1 METVRIVTQWIGGG
15 RFTGWSGRTRGEA
28 VLVLATRAVTA
39 GSGVIFVLLTARHL
53 GPTGR
58 GEITIAFT
66 IAYITAHLVSLGTT
80 TSGRIHLLAPNDPVT
95 ANDFCSLTVAL
106 LPFQGALATVVIGVL
121 SWTTLHTT
129 TNFMLAVIG
138 LSTATM
144 MFRSAVSVL
153 YGLRRYREVLVA
165 ETGIA
170 VLEVGTLTLLLA
182 TGRLT
187 TTTAVT
193 TMAIGSALCAVW
205 LVRQPDVLKR
215 GWRDNASMANWRTLI
230 VDGVSPMVGGLLFF
244 LALRIDRL
252 ILAIVAGADSV
263 GLYTVALAFPETLR
277 ILPMAVGQVMADRG
291 RSGIDSAA
299 LVRMRGRLAVMGYF
313 LILGTATMVGWF
325 LLPMVFGEGFRE
337 ARDVLVIVTVA
348 EAFLSVH
355 LMQQVLLIGFG
366 RPRSIGVPATVGGV
380 VVIVLDLVM
389 IPAWGIHGAAWAAV
403 VGYGVLSLMSV
414 LWTGRNLTKTNAI

>member
-1 METVRIVTQWIGGG
+1 
-15 RFTGWSGRTRGEA
+15 
-28 VLVLATRAVTA
+28 
-39 GSGVIFVLLTARHL
+39 
-53 GPTGR
+53 
-58 GEITIAFT
+58 
-66 IAYITAHLVSLGTT
+66 
-80 TSGRIHLLAPNDPVT
+80 
-95 ANDFCSLTVAL
+95 
-106 LPFQGALATVVIGVL
+106 
-121 SWTTLHTT
+121 
-129 TNFMLAVIG
+129 
-138 LSTATM
+138 
-144 MFRSAVSVL
+144 
-153 YGLRRYREVLVA
+153 
-165 ETGIA
+165 
-170 VLEVGTLTLLLA
+170 
-182 TGRLT
+182 
-187 TTTAVT
+187 
-193 TMAIGSALCAVW
+193 
-205 LVRQPDVLKR
+205 
-215 GWRDNASMANWRTLI
+215 
-230 VDGVSPMVGGLLFF
+230 MVGGLLFF

-313 LILGTATMVGWF
+313 LILGIATMVGWF

-414 LWTGRNLTKTNAI
+414 LWTGRDLTKTNAI

>member
-1 METVRIVTQWIGGG
+1 
-15 RFTGWSGRTRGEA
+15 
-28 VLVLATRAVTA
+28 
-39 GSGVIFVLLTARHL
+39 
-53 GPTGR
+53 
-58 GEITIAFT
+58 
-66 IAYITAHLVSLGTT
+66 
-80 TSGRIHLLAPNDPVT
+80 
-95 ANDFCSLTVAL
+95 
-106 LPFQGALATVVIGVL
+106 
-121 SWTTLHTT
+121 
-129 TNFMLAVIG
+129 
-138 LSTATM
+138 
-144 MFRSAVSVL
+144 
-153 YGLRRYREVLVA
+153 
-165 ETGIA
+165 
-170 VLEVGTLTLLLA
+170 
-182 TGRLT
+182 
-187 TTTAVT
+187 
-193 TMAIGSALCAVW
+193 
-205 LVRQPDVLKR
+205 
-215 GWRDNASMANWRTLI
+215 
-230 VDGVSPMVGGLLFF
+230 MVGGLLFF

-313 LILGTATMVGWF
+313 LILGIATMVGWF

-366 RPRSIGVPATVGGV
+366 RPRSIGVPTTVGGV